1 MDIYRCLIPDCDR
14 KLRSFQVS
22 RTKRQVNAL
31 SYIIPL
37 PSMYEDTDI
46 GLGTNA
52 EIDIKT

>member
-52 EIDIKT
+52 KIDIKI